1 MNVKFDE
8 LYNSSENFV
17 QVQKSGDENQY
28 YSKKAF
34 TYDDILTSMNL
45 VVSSNGVLQYMN
57 TKTNNISDAASD
69 SVFQPKNHNIPIHNN
84 VGPELKH
91 SYIYNKYYKNYKD
104 PASQEQEVIRRPLTK
119 EEYKQFIINEV
130 IQRKKNKQ
138 RIAYIKPKQMAFT
151 TTKNISHTPIY
162 APTANNNNL
171 NHMFK
176 IRFQQ

>member
-1 MNVKFDE
+1 MNLKFDE
-8 LYNSSENFV
+8 VLDTFAH
-17 QVQKSGDENQY
+17 VQKSGDDNRY

-34 TYDDILTSMNL
+34 TYDDILSSMNL
-45 VVSSNGVLQYMN
+45 VVSSDGVLQYMN
-57 TKTNNISDAASD
+57 TKTDNTSD
-69 SVFQPKNHNIPIHNN
+69 SVSDAEFQPKKSMHNN

-104 PASQEQEVIRRPLTK
+104 PITQEQEVIRRPLTK
-119 EEYKQFIINEV
+119 EEYKQFLIDEV

-138 RIAYIKPKQMAFT
+138 RIAHLKPKQMAFT
-151 TTKNISHTPIY
+151 TIQNVSHTPIY
-162 APTANNNNL
+162 APMANTNNL

>member
-8 LYNSSENFV
+8 VSDNFTHF
-17 QVQKSGDENQY
+17 QKSGDENRY

-45 VVSSNGVLQYMN
+45 VVSPDGVLQYMN
-57 TKTNNISDAASD
+57 TKTDNTQDFDLGPQIKKTNM
-69 SVFQPKNHNIPIHNN
+69 PINNN

-104 PASQEQEVIRRPLTK
+104 PATQEPDIIQRPLTK
-119 EEYKQFIINEV
+119 EEYKQYIINEL
-130 IQRKKNKQ
+130 IQSRKNKQ
-138 RIAYIKPKQMAFT
+138 RIAQLKPKKMAFT
-151 TTKNISHTPIY
+151 TTQNVASHTPM
-162 APTANNNNL
+162 ATTNNL

>member
-1 MNVKFDE
+1 MNIKFDE
-8 LYNSSENFV
+8 IYNSPDNFV
-17 QVQKSGDENQY
+17 DVNKSGDENRY

-45 VVSSNGVLQYMN
+45 VVSPDGVLQYMN
-57 TKTNNISDAASD
+57 TKQD
-69 SVFQPKNHNIPIHNN
+69 SGLGVQPKKTINNN

-104 PASQEQEVIRRPLTK
+104 PMMQDPDVVRRPLTK
-119 EEYKQFIINEV
+119 EEYKQFLINEI

-138 RIAYIKPKQMAFT
+138 RIAHIKPKQMAFT
-151 TTKNISHTPIY
+151 TVQPVVNHVKIY
-162 APTANNNNL
+162 APTNNL

>member
-8 LYNSSENFV
+8 VLDTFAH
-17 QVQKSGDENQY
+17 VQKSGDENRY

-34 TYDDILTSMNL
+34 TYDDILSSMNL
-45 VVSSNGVLQYMN
+45 VVSSDGVLQYMN
-57 TKTNNISDAASD
+57 TKTDNTSD
-69 SVFQPKNHNIPIHNN
+69 SEFQPKKSIPNN

-104 PASQEQEVIRRPLTK
+104 PMTQEQDVIRRPLTK
-119 EEYKQFIINEV
+119 EEYKQFIIDEA
-130 IQRKKNKQ
+130 IQSRKNKQ
-138 RIAYIKPKQMAFT
+138 RIAQLKPKKMAFT
-151 TTKNISHTPIY
+151 TTQNVASHAPIY
-162 APTANNNNL
+162 ASTNNL

>member
-1 MNVKFDE
+1 MNVKFE
-8 LYNSSENFV
+8 EVYNSPDNFV
-17 QVQKSGDENQY
+17 HVNKSGDENRY

-45 VVSSNGVLQYMN
+45 VVSPDGVLQYMN
-57 TKTNNISDAASD
+57 TKTNNNQDSDLGVQA
-69 SVFQPKNHNIPIHNN
+69 KKTINNN

-104 PASQEQEVIRRPLTK
+104 PITQEQDVVRRPLTK
-119 EEYKQFIINEV
+119 EEYKQLLINEV
-130 IQRKKNKQ
+130 IQRKKNKL
-138 RIAYIKPKQMAFT
+138 RIAHIKPKQMAFT
-151 TTKNISHTPIY
+151 TVHPVVHHAQIY
-162 APTANNNNL
+162 APTNNL

>member
-8 LYNSSENFV
+8 VLDNFAH
-17 QVQKSGDENQY
+17 VQKLGDENRY

-45 VVSSNGVLQYMN
+45 VVSADGVLQYMN
-57 TKTNNISDAASD
+57 TKTQD
-69 SVFQPKNHNIPIHNN
+69 SETDSSVHTKKSINNN

-104 PASQEQEVIRRPLTK
+104 PMTQEEEVSRRPLTK
-119 EEYKQFIINEV
+119 EEYKQFIIDEV

-138 RIAYIKPKQMAFT
+138 RIAHIKPKQMAFT
-151 TTKNISHTPIY
+151 TTQPVISHSQIY
-162 APTANNNNL
+162 APAKNL
-171 NHMFK
+171 NHLFK
-176 IRFQQ
+176 IRFHQ

>member
-8 LYNSSENFV
+8 VYNSS
-17 QVQKSGDENQY
+17 QKSGDENQY

-45 VVSSNGVLQYMN
+45 VVSADGVLQHMN
-57 TKTNNISDAASD
+57 TRQNNTQD
-69 SVFQPKNHNIPIHNN
+69 SVSDNTSYNVFKPKKSINNNN
-84 VGPELKH
+84 VGPELKN

-104 PASQEQEVIRRPLTK
+104 PITQEQDGIRKPLTK
-119 EEYKQFIINEV
+119 EEYKQLIINEV

-138 RIAYIKPKQMAFT
+138 RIAHIKPKQMAFT
-151 TTKNISHTPIY
+151 TTQPVIGHTQIY
-162 APTANNNNL
+162 ADRATTKNL
-171 NHMFK
+171 NHLFK

>member
-8 LYNSSENFV
+8 LYNSGDNFV
-17 QVQKSGDENQY
+17 HVQKSGDENRY

-45 VVSSNGVLQYMN
+45 VVSPDGVLQYMN
-57 TKTNNISDAASD
+57 TKTNNTQD
-69 SVFQPKNHNIPIHNN
+69 SVSDLATDSDFQSKKPIRNN

-104 PASQEQEVIRRPLTK
+104 PVSQEEEVIHRPLTK

-138 RIAYIKPKQMAFT
+138 RIAHLKPKQMAFT
-151 TTKNISHTPIY
+151 TTPNMLNHTPTY
-162 APTANNNNL
+162 ASTNNL
-171 NHMFK
+171 NHLFK

>member
-8 LYNSSENFV
+8 VLDTFAH
-17 QVQKSGDENQY
+17 VQKSGDENRY

-34 TYDDILTSMNL
+34 TYDDILSSMNL
-45 VVSSNGVLQYMN
+45 VVSSDGVLQYMN
-57 TKTNNISDAASD
+57 TKTDNTSD
-69 SVFQPKNHNIPIHNN
+69 SEFQPKKSIHNN

-104 PASQEQEVIRRPLTK
+104 PMTQEQEVIRRPLTK
-119 EEYKQFIINEV
+119 EEYKQFIIDEV

-138 RIAYIKPKQMAFT
+138 RIAHIKPKQMAFT
-151 TTKNISHTPIY
+151 TTQNVASHAPIY
-162 APTANNNNL
+162 ASTNNL

>member
-8 LYNSSENFV
+8 VYNLDDNFV
-17 QVQKSGDENQY
+17 HVQKSGDENRH

-45 VVSSNGVLQYMN
+45 VVSPDGVLQYMN
-57 TKTNNISDAASD
+57 TKTNNTQD
-69 SVFQPKNHNIPIHNN
+69 SVSGLVTDSIFQAKKSINN

-104 PASQEQEVIRRPLTK
+104 PNTQEDEVFRRPLTK

-130 IQRKKNKQ
+130 IQRKKNKL
-138 RIAYIKPKQMAFT
+138 RIAHIKPKQMAFT
-151 TTKNISHTPIY
+151 TTQPVITHAKIH
-162 APTANNNNL
+162 APVNNL

>member
-8 LYNSSENFV
+8 VYNSTDNFV
-17 QVQKSGDENQY
+17 HVQKSGNENHH

-45 VVSSNGVLQYMN
+45 VVSSDGVLQYMN
-57 TKTNNISDAASD
+57 TKSDITSD
-69 SVFQPKNHNIPIHNN
+69 SVSDSLFQPKKSINNN

-104 PASQEQEVIRRPLTK
+104 PATQEQEVIRKPLTK
-119 EEYKQFIINEV
+119 AEYKQYILNEIIK
-130 IQRKKNKQ
+130 RKKHKQ
-138 RIAYIKPKQMAFT
+138 RIAHIKPKQMAFT
-151 TTKNISHTPIY
+151 TTPNNIHHNPIY
-162 APTANNNNL
+162 APMATTNNL
-171 NHMFK
+171 NHLFK

>member
-1 MNVKFDE
+1 MNVNFDE
-8 LYNSSENFV
+8 VYNSTDNFV
-17 QVQKSGDENQY
+17 HVQKSGNENHH

-45 VVSSNGVLQYMN
+45 VVSSDGVLQYMN
-57 TKTNNISDAASD
+57 TKSDITSD
-69 SVFQPKNHNIPIHNN
+69 SVSDTVFQPKKSRNNN

-104 PASQEQEVIRRPLTK
+104 PAAQEEEVIRKPLTK
-119 EEYKQFIINEV
+119 AEYKQYIVNE
-130 IQRKKNKQ
+130 ILKRKKNKQ
-138 RIAYIKPKQMAFT
+138 RIAHLKPKQMAFT
-151 TTKNISHTPIY
+151 TNSNIIRHNPIY
-162 APTANNNNL
+162 VPTNNL